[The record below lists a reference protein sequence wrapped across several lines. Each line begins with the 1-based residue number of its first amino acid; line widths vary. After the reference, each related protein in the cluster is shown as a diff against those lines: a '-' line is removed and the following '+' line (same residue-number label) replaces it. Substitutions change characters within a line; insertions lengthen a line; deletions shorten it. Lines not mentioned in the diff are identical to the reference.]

1 MPGAGRVAEQL
12 RPNFGTGYWA
22 FAEVR
27 RRSEPGCRGIA
38 VEPDQGFVIAVGRRP
53 EP

>member
-1 MPGAGRVAEQL
+1 MVAERF
-12 RPNFGTGYWA
+12 RPNFGTGYRA

-27 RRSEPGCRGIA
+27 RRADPGWQGI
-38 VEPDQGFVIAVGRRP
+38 VFEPDQGFVIAVGCRP